1 MTRPR
6 ERRLPSTLSEE
17 EVRLLT
23 RPTELP
29 PQPWRYT
36 ITPNLVDSLVRIA
49 DAAGQMTAAPLSFYR
64 RKELEARA
72 KAMRILWVVG
82 WSWRSV
88 KAEEVEAVLGGARL
102 VDKREPIAEA
112 IRRAAIVEDALA
124 HYSTAR
130 GRSDNRLTPELAMA
144 YERASQGTSSL
155 REARWLAY
163 SMRERG
169 KLLDL
174 NKDASKV
181 PPSVK
186 AMFDWMNQ
194 DPLVSRSAVLRAA
207 TLYWGLKLLYPAW
220 RSVSV
225 VLHHELRAGR
235 VDANGLLML
244 TEATVAQH
252 ELLDTARIN
261 LLETDEGDLTKY
273 FELFTSALLRVLWE
287 RLEALGRVRDN
298 EEHLPWKVVA
308 PPDALDAH
316 LYEVVE
322 RLGQAGSAAIVAGL
336 GKNAPPLRTVQRRLQ
351 KLVSDGV
358 LAKRG
363 AKKNA
368 VYTLAGR
375 DGSG

>member
-6 ERRLPSTLSEE
+6 DRRLPSTIRAE
-17 EVRLLT
+17 EVRRLT

-36 ITPNLVDSLVRIA
+36 ITPNLVDSLTHIA
-49 DAAGQMTAAPLSFYR
+49 DAAGQMTAAPLSYYR

-72 KAMRILWVVG
+72 KRMRILWVVG
-82 WSWRSV
+82 WSWKSV
-88 KAEEVEAVLGGARL
+88 KPEEVEAVLGGARL

-130 GRSDNRLTPELAMA
+130 IGGDNRLTPELAMA

-155 REARWLAY
+155 REARWMAY

-174 NKDASKV
+174 HKDASKV
-181 PPSVK
+181 PPAVNIL
-186 AMFDWMNQ
+186 FDWTNQ

-220 RSVSV
+220 RSASV

-235 VDANGLLML
+235 LDANGLLML
-244 TEATVAQH
+244 TEATEPQR

-273 FELFTSALLRVLWE
+273 FELFTSALWRVLWE
-287 RLEALGRVRDN
+287 RLEALGRARDN
-298 EEHLPWKVVA
+298 EEHLPWRIVA
-308 PPDALDAH
+308 PPDALDAR

-322 RLGQAGSAAIVAGL
+322 RIGQAGSAAIVIGL
-336 GKNAPPLRTVQRRLQ
+336 GKDAPPLRTVQRRLQ

-363 AKKNA
+363 ARKNA

-375 DGSG
+375 DGAG

>member
-6 ERRLPSTLSEE
+6 DRRLPSTLTEE

-23 RPTELP
+23 APAELP
-29 PQPWRYT
+29 SQPWRYT

-49 DAAGQMTAAPLSFYR
+49 DAAGQMTAAPLSYYR

-72 KAMRILWVVG
+72 KLRRIIWVVG
-82 WSWRSV
+82 GSFQSV
-88 KAEEVEAVLGGARL
+88 KLAEAEAVLGGARL
-102 VDKREPIAEA
+102 VEKREPIAEA

-124 HYSTAR
+124 HYATAR
-130 GRSDNRLTPELAMA
+130 GSADNRLTPELAMA
-144 YERASQGTSSL
+144 YERASQPMSPL
-155 REARWLAY
+155 RPGRWMAY
-163 SMRERG
+163 STRERG
-169 KLLDL
+169 KLLEL
-174 NKDASKV
+174 HKDAGAV
-181 PPSVK
+181 PGPVR
-186 AMFDWMNQ
+186 AMFDWTNQ
-194 DPLVSRSAVLRAA
+194 DPLVSKSAVLRAA
-207 TLYWGLKLLYPAW
+207 TLYWGLKRLYPAW

-261 LLETDEGDLTKY
+261 LLETDQGDLTKY

-308 PPDALDAH
+308 PPDAIDAN

-363 AKKNA
+363 ARKNA

>member
-6 ERRLPSTLSEE
+6 NRRLPSTCAEE
-17 EVRLLT
+17 DVRLLS

-36 ITPNLVDSLVRIA
+36 ITADLVDSLTSIA
-49 DAAGQMTAAPLSFYR
+49 NAAGQMTAAPLSYYR

-72 KAMRILWVVG
+72 KCMRIIWVVG
-82 WSWRSV
+82 GSFRSV
-88 KAEEVEAVLGGARL
+88 KPEEVEAVLGGARL
-102 VDKREPIAEA
+102 VEKREPIAEA

-130 GRSDNRLTPELAMA
+130 IGGDNRLTPELAIA
-144 YERASQGTSSL
+144 YERASQPMSAL
-155 REARWLAY
+155 RAGRWMAY
-163 SMRERG
+163 STREHG

-174 NKDASKV
+174 HRDAGNV
-181 PPSVK
+181 PV
-186 AMFDWMNQ
+186 AVRTMFDWTNQ
-194 DPLVSRSAVLRAA
+194 DPLVSKSAVLRAA

-220 RSVSV
+220 RSVNV

-244 TEATVAQH
+244 TEATVAQR
-252 ELLDTARIN
+252 ELLETARIDM
-261 LLETDEGDLTKY
+261 LETDEGDLTKY
-273 FELFTSALLRVLWE
+273 FELFSSALLRVLCE

-298 EEHLPWKVVA
+298 EEHLPWKIVA
-308 PPDALDAH
+308 PPDALDAR

-336 GKNAPPLRTVQRRLQ
+336 GKEAPPLRTVQRRLQ

-363 AKKNA
+363 ARKNA

>member
-1 MTRPR
+1 MTRLR
-6 ERRLPSTLSEE
+6 DRRLSSTLSEE

-36 ITPNLVDSLVRIA
+36 VTPNLVDSLVRIA
-49 DAAGQMTAAPLSFYR
+49 DAAGQMTAAPLSYYR

-72 KAMRILWVVG
+72 KLMRIIWVVG
-82 WSWRSV
+82 GSFRSV
-88 KAEEVEAVLGGARL
+88 KLEEVEAVLGGARL
-102 VDKREPIAEA
+102 VEKREPIAEA

-130 GRSDNRLTPELAMA
+130 GSSDNRLTPELAMA

-174 NKDASKV
+174 NKDATKV

-186 AMFDWMNQ
+186 AMFDWTNQ
-194 DPLVSRSAVLRAA
+194 DPLVSKSAVLRAA
-207 TLYWGLKLLYPAW
+207 TFYWGLKLLYPAW

-298 EEHLPWKVVA
+298 EEHLPWI
-308 PPDALDAH
+308 
-316 LYEVVE
+316 E
-322 RLGQAGSAAIVAGL
+322 AA
-336 GKNAPPLRTVQRRLQ
+336 
-351 KLVSDGV
+351 
-358 LAKRG
+358 
-363 AKKNA
+363 
-368 VYTLAGR
+368 LAGR
-375 DGSG
+375 T

>member
-1 MTRPR
+1 M
-6 ERRLPSTLSEE
+6 
-17 EVRLLT
+17 
-23 RPTELP
+23 
-29 PQPWRYT
+29 
-36 ITPNLVDSLVRIA
+36 D
-49 DAAGQMTAAPLSFYR
+49 
-64 RKELEARA
+64 
-72 KAMRILWVVG
+72 
-82 WSWRSV
+82 
-88 KAEEVEAVLGGARL
+88 
-102 VDKREPIAEA
+102 
-112 IRRAAIVEDALA
+112 
-124 HYSTAR
+124 
-130 GRSDNRLTPELAMA
+130 
-144 YERASQGTSSL
+144 
-155 REARWLAY
+155 
-163 SMRERG
+163 
-169 KLLDL
+169 
-174 NKDASKV
+174 
-181 PPSVK
+181 
-186 AMFDWMNQ
+186 
-194 DPLVSRSAVLRAA
+194 
-207 TLYWGLKLLYPAW
+207 PAW

-225 VLHHELRAGR
+225 VRHHELRVGR

-252 ELLDTARIN
+252 ELLDTARID

-287 RLEALGRVRDN
+287 RLEALGCVRDN

-308 PPDALDAH
+308 HPDPLDAD

-363 AKKNA
+363 ARKNA

>member
-1 MTRPR
+1 
-6 ERRLPSTLSEE
+6 
-17 EVRLLT
+17 
-23 RPTELP
+23 
-29 PQPWRYT
+29 
-36 ITPNLVDSLVRIA
+36 
-49 DAAGQMTAAPLSFYR
+49 
-64 RKELEARA
+64 
-72 KAMRILWVVG
+72 
-82 WSWRSV
+82 
-88 KAEEVEAVLGGARL
+88 
-102 VDKREPIAEA
+102 
-112 IRRAAIVEDALA
+112 
-124 HYSTAR
+124 
-130 GRSDNRLTPELAMA
+130 MA
-144 YERASQGTSSL
+144 YERASQPMSPL
-155 REARWLAY
+155 RAGRWMAY
-163 SMRERG
+163 STRERG
-169 KLLDL
+169 KLLEL
-174 NKDASKV
+174 NKDASAV
-181 PPSVK
+181 PVAVR
-186 AMFDWMNQ
+186 AMFDWTNQ
-194 DPLVSRSAVLRAA
+194 DPFVSRSAVLRAA
-207 TLYWGLKLLYPAW
+207 TLYWGLKLLYPGW

-261 LLETDEGDLTKY
+261 LLETDEGDLTNY

-363 AKKNA
+363 ARKNA

>member
-6 ERRLPSTLSEE
+6 DRRRLPSTLSEK

-49 DAAGQMTAAPLSFYR
+49 DAAGQMTAAPLSYYR

-72 KAMRILWVVG
+72 KRMRILWVVG

-102 VDKREPIAEA
+102 VDKREPIGEA

-130 GRSDNRLTPELAMA
+130 GSSDNRLTPELAMA
-144 YERASQGTSSL
+144 YERASQGTPSL

-186 AMFDWMNQ
+186 AMFDWTNQ
-194 DPLVSRSAVLRAA
+194 DPLVSRSSVLRAA
-207 TLYWGLKLLYPAW
+207 TSYWGLKLLYPGW

-225 VLHHELRAGR
+225 VLHHELRAGH

-298 EEHLPWKVVA
+298 QEHLPWKVVA
-308 PPDALDAH
+308 PPDALDAL

-322 RLGQAGSAAIVAGL
+322 RLGQAGSAIC
-336 GKNAPPLRTVQRRLQ
+336 R
-351 KLVSDGV
+351 SC
-358 LAKRG
+358 
-363 AKKNA
+363 
-368 VYTLAGR
+368 
-375 DGSG
+375 